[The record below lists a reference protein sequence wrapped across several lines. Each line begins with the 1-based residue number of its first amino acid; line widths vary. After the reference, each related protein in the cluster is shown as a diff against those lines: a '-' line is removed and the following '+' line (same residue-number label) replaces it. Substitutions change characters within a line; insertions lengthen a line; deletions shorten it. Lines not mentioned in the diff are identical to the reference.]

1 MRLMNA
7 WINPLAFLDVDGP
20 RVPDAPE
27 QPSPQNVLEF
37 ICPPGTAS
45 DVAALVARYQEIA
58 SEPVALAVVPAEQRI
73 LDKLVWPLRHAKA
86 SYMVGNYLAVIALA
100 GMVAEMV
107 ALLRWEL
114 AEISLNGRPMTSD
127 DEKALFGTAFERLG
141 QERRL
146 QVLFAY
152 GLIDA
157 AAKGRFDTIKETR
170 RGYLHLWSQDHES
183 LPKDAIKSYHAA
195 VALVATTIGQD
206 FRDGKIVISQPLV
219 KYLERHGVYQPQ
231 DEQSSAV

>member
-20 RVPDAPE
+20 PAPNLPD
-27 QPSPQNVLEF
+27 QPTPQTILGF
-37 ICPPGTAS
+37 ICLPGTSA
-45 DVAALVARYQEIA
+45 DVGTLVGRYKEIS
-58 SEPVALAVVPAEQRI
+58 SETVALAVVPAEQRI

-107 ALLRWEL
+107 ALLRWEVS
-114 AEISLNGRPMTSD
+114 EISLNGRPMTAD
-127 DEKALFGTAFERLG
+127 GEKALFGTTFERLG

-146 QVLFAY
+146 QVLSAY

-157 AAKGRFDTIKETR
+157 AARGRFDIIKETR
-170 RGYLHLWSQDHES
+170 RGYLHLWSQDHDS
-183 LPKDAIKSYHAA
+183 LPGDAIKSYHAA
-195 VALVATTIGQD
+195 VALVATTIGQE
-206 FRDGKIVISQPLV
+206 FREGKIVINQPLV
-219 KYLERHGVYQPQ
+219 KYLERQGVYQPR
-231 DEQSSAV
+231 EEPPAV